1 MMRRAGFT
9 LVELMIA
16 TSVFS
21 LLSVAI
27 YASISATVEA
37 TGTATAE
44 SEVQQSLR
52 DVMREMMS
60 EIQLAAAANDPTLVD
75 PLFGLQVNDVGG
87 VPSSITFQTPVDNS
101 GTNWTQPIT
110 YIFFNEDTDGDARLD
125 AGEDT
130 DGDGALS
137 RRIMRQQDINGDGD
151 TTDPSEFRQMASA
164 NDISGVQFAF
174 DGASVQVTLTAS
186 KQPNH
191 NRNQAITATL
201 TGNVFLM
208 N

>member
-1 MMRRAGFT
+1 MRHAGFT

-16 TSVFS
+16 SSVFT

-27 YASISATVEA
+27 YATVSATVEA

-44 SEVQQSLR
+44 SEIHQSLR
-52 DVMREMMS
+52 DVMREMTA
-60 EIQLAAAANDPTLVD
+60 ELQLAAAENDPTLAD
-75 PLFGLQVNDVGG
+75 PLFGLQVIDVGG
-87 VPSSITFQTPVDNS
+87 VPSSITFQTPTDNT
-101 GTNWTQPIT
+101 GVNWTETIT
-110 YIFFNEDTDGDARLD
+110 YSFLNEDDDGDARLD
-125 AGEDT
+125 AGED
-130 DGDGALS
+130 DNGDGALT
-137 RRIMRQQDINGDGD
+137 RRIMRTEDLNDDGD
-151 TTDPSEFRQMASA
+151 TNDPSEVRQLASA
-164 NDISGVQFAF
+164 NDISGIQFVF
-174 DGASVQVTLTAS
+174 DGAAVQVTLTAS

>member
-1 MMRRAGFT
+1 MRSAGFT

-16 TSVFS
+16 SAIFT

-27 YASISATVEA
+27 YSAVGSTVEA

-44 SEVQQSLR
+44 SEMQQSLR
-52 DVMREMMS
+52 DAMRDMS
-60 EIQLAAAANDPTLVD
+60 NELQLAAAENDPTLID
-75 PLFGLQVNDVGG
+75 PLFGLQVNEVDG
-87 VPSSITFQTPVDNS
+87 VTSSVTFQTPTDSTGV
-101 GTNWTQPIT
+101 NWTEPIT
-110 YIFFNEDTDGDARLD
+110 YFIVNEDADGDARLGPD
-125 AGEDT
+125 EDT
-130 DGDGALS
+130 NDDGVLT

-151 TTDPSEFRQMASA
+151 RTDPSEMRPIAAA
-164 NDISGVQFAF
+164 NNISGLQFAF
-174 DGASVQVTLTAS
+174 DGASIQITLTAS

-191 NRNQAITATL
+191 NRDQPITATL

>member
-1 MMRRAGFT
+1 MRRAGFT

-16 TSVFS
+16 TTVFS

-44 SEVQQSLR
+44 SDVQQSLR
-52 DVMREMMS
+52 DVMRDMTS
-60 EIQLAAAANDPTLVD
+60 ELQLAAAANDPTLPN
-75 PLFGLQVNDVGG
+75 PLLGLQVNDVGG
-87 VPSSITFQTPVDNS
+87 VPSSVTFQTPTDS
-101 GTNWTQPIT
+101 TGINWTQPIT
-110 YIFFNEDTDGDARLD
+110 YTFFNEDADGDARLD

-137 RRIMRQQDINGDGD
+137 RRIMRTQDINGDGD
-151 TTDPSEFRQMASA
+151 TGDPSEVRQIAAA
-164 NDISGVQFAF
+164 NDISGVQFVF
-174 DGASVQVTLTAS
+174 DGAALQVTIAAS

>member
-1 MMRRAGFT
+1 MRRAGFT

-16 TSVFS
+16 SSIFT

-27 YASISATVEA
+27 YATVSATVEA

-52 DVMREMMS
+52 DVMREITA
-60 EIQLAAAANDPTLVD
+60 EVQLAAAANDPTLAD
-75 PLFGLQVNDVGG
+75 PLFGLQVVNVGG
-87 VPSSITFQTPVDNS
+87 VPSSITFQTPTDNT
-101 GTNWTQPIT
+101 GINWSETIT
-110 YIFFNEDTDGDARLD
+110 YFYANEDDDGDARLD
-125 AGEDT
+125 AGEDD
-130 DGDGALS
+130 DGDGALT
-137 RRIMRQQDINGDGD
+137 RRIMRSEDLNGDGD
-151 TTDPSEFRQMASA
+151 TNDPGEVRQIASA

-174 DGASVQVTLTAS
+174 DGAALQVTLTAS

>member
-1 MMRRAGFT
+1 MRRAGFT

-16 TSVFS
+16 SSIFT

-27 YASISATVEA
+27 YATISATVEA

-44 SEVQQSLR
+44 SEIQQSLR
-52 DVMREMMS
+52 DLMRDMTS
-60 EIQLAAAANDPTLVD
+60 ELQLAAAENDPTLVN
-75 PLFGLQVNDVGG
+75 PLFGLQVNNVAG
-87 VPSSITFQTPVDNS
+87 VPSSITFQTPTDNT
-101 GTNWTQPIT
+101 GINWSQPIT
-110 YIFFNEDTDGDARLD
+110 YLYLNEDADGDARLD

-137 RRIMRQQDINGDGD
+137 RRIMRVQDLNGDGD
-151 TTDPSEFRQMASA
+151 TTDPSETRQLSAA
-164 NDISGVQFAF
+164 NDVSGIQFVF
-174 DGASVQVTLTAS
+174 DGAAVQITIAAS
-186 KQPNH
+186 KQPNQ